1 MLALALVMDG
11 ESRDTAARQCGMDR
25 QTLRDWVHRYNAMGV
40 AGLSDRP
47 HGGGASP
54 KLTRVQEATL
64 AEWVRAGPDLETDG
78 VVRWR
83 VIDLRQKIAREF
95 NVELHE
101 RSVGKLLR
109 RLRFRR
115 LSVRPR
121 HPEADP
127 AAQETHKKPCRSG
140 RRRHSARS
148 SRQADRAL
156 AAGRS
161 ACRPARQPDLHLGAA
176 GHASDCTARPSL
188 RLGVHL
194 RCRLPG
200 ARYRRSPGS
209 ALRRR

>member
-1 MLALALVMDG
+1 MTVSITRSEHTPADLRREAGRTADARASRRMLALALVMEG
-11 ESRDTAARQCGMDR
+11 ESRETAARQCGMDR

-40 AGLSDRP
+40 AGLFDRP
-47 HGGGASP
+47 HGGGASS
-54 KLTRVQEATL
+54 KLTGMQEATL

-127 AAQETHKKPCRSG
+127 AAQEAHKKTMPIWSPPSFRPK
-140 RRRHSARS
+140 
-148 SRQADRAL
+148 L
-156 AAGRS
+156 AASRS
-161 ACRPARQPDLHLGAA
+161 NSGCRTKRASASKAA
-176 GHASDCTARPSL
+176 
-188 RLGVHL
+188 
-194 RCRLPG
+194 
-200 ARYRRSPGS
+200 
-209 ALRRR
+209 

>member
-1 MLALALVMDG
+1 MTVSITRSEHTPADLRREAGRTADARASRRMLALALVMEG
-11 ESRDTAARQCGMDR
+11 QSRETAARQCGMDR
-25 QTLRDWVHRYNAMGV
+25 QTLRDWVHRYNAEGV

-47 HGGGASP
+47 HGGGASA
-54 KLTRVQEATL
+54 KLTGMQEATL

-127 AAQETHKKPCRSG
+127 AAQEAHKKTMPIWSPPSFRPK
-140 RRRHSARS
+140 
-148 SRQADRAL
+148 L
-156 AAGRS
+156 AASRS
-161 ACRPARQPDLHLGAA
+161 NSGCRMKRVSASKAA
-176 GHASDCTARPSL
+176 
-188 RLGVHL
+188 
-194 RCRLPG
+194 
-200 ARYRRSPGS
+200 
-209 ALRRR
+209 